1 MKPRRCTCTVCSMF
15 SVTATDAP
23 QPRAPWNGLNGAF
36 FLCNTNFRMPIINVR
51 EFFRSIR
58 YAFRGL
64 RYVYKHEQNFRIQL
78 IAAVAVLLLIPIVG
92 VTAQQAIVLVLVSV
106 LVLVLEVLNTTLE
119 KFVDLLKPRLH
130 YLVEVIKD
138 LMAAA
143 VFLMSLVAV
152 VIGALIFLPYF
163 LPTR

>member
-1 MKPRRCTCTVCSMF
+1 
-15 SVTATDAP
+15 
-23 QPRAPWNGLNGAF
+23 
-36 FLCNTNFRMPIINVR
+36 MPIINVR

-58 YAFRGL
+58 YACRGL
-64 RYVYKHEQNFRIQL
+64 RYVYKQEQNFRIQL
-78 IAAVAVLLLIPIVG
+78 VATAVVLLLIPIVG
-92 VTAQQAIVLVLVSV
+92 VTAQQAIVLVLVAV

-143 VFLMSLVAV
+143 VFLMSLIAA

-163 LPTR
+163 LTAR